1 MSKKNI
7 ILFDG
12 VLFRD
17 LKSDIVLKKYGKLNV
32 WNQTNYT
39 LSFHLILHKNDI
51 LCIFPCFHVKMTM
64 LA

>member
-17 LKSDIVLKKYGKLNV
+17 LKSGIVLKKYGKLNV
-32 WNQTNYT
+32 
-39 LSFHLILHKNDI
+39 
-51 LCIFPCFHVKMTM
+51 
-64 LA
+64 